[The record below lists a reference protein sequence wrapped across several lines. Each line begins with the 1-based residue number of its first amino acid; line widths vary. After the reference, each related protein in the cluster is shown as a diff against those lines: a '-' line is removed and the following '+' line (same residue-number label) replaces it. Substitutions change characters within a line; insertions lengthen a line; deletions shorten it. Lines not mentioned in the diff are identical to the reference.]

1 MKKSLSIMRTALAT
15 LALLATGACSRGG
28 INAGVDG
35 GIAFIAFTGMLI
47 IGGLILWLAIGR
59 ED

>member
-1 MKKSLSIMRTALAT
+1 MRVLAT
-15 LALLATGACSRGG
+15 RLRVPAAIAVMTLLGACGTG
-28 INAGVDG
+28 VNAGEEG

-47 IGGLILWLAIGR
+47 LTIAILYYFLGR

>member
-1 MKKSLSIMRTALAT
+1 MGRQWIRTAGAA
-15 LALLATGACSRGG
+15 LALTLLGACSKGG

-35 GIAFIAFTGMLI
+35 GVAFIAFTGMLI
-47 IGGLILWLAIGR
+47 VAGIILWLAIGR